1 MFFQH
6 HADIWREFPG
16 LVPGVLTV
24 RGVTP
29 DADVNAA
36 VARFQAIA
44 RERLMATEVSGFAE
58 IQAWRRAF
66 SQMGLKPTQYRSAS
80 EALLRRFSKE
90 GDLPAILPLIDLC
103 NAVSL
108 AFATPVAVI
117 DLAGIDGDLTVRH
130 AAGDEVSLT
139 FGGETEH
146 PAPGEVIFVDD
157 ANRVHARRWC
167 NRQTG
172 YSAVREGTTDVL
184 IVSEAMHEG
193 GREDMQ
199 RLVSELAGSLRQVW
213 GPVSDPVILT
223 EDQPRFEV
231 RDPA

>member
-24 RGVTP
+24 RGVSAG
-29 DADVNAA
+29 ADVTEP

-44 RERLMATEVSGFAE
+44 RERLQATEVSAFPE

-90 GDLPAILPLIDLC
+90 GDLPSILPLIDLC

-108 AFATPVAVI
+108 AFAIPVAVI
-117 DLAGIDGDLTVRH
+117 DLAGIEGDLIVRH
-130 AAGDEVSLT
+130 ATGDEISLT

-146 PAPGEVIFVDD
+146 PASGEVIFADT

-172 YSAVREGTTDVL
+172 YSAVRPGSTDVL

-193 GREDMQ
+193 GREDME
-199 RLVSELAGSLRQVW
+199 RLMSGLAGPLRQAFGTVSE
-213 GPVSDPVILT
+213 PVLLT
-223 EDQPRFEV
+223 ADQPRFEV
-231 RDPA
+231 GSQA

>member
-24 RGVTP
+24 RGVTA
-29 DADVNAA
+29 DADLTDA

-44 RERLMATEVSGFAE
+44 RERLLSSEVSGFPE

-90 GDLPAILPLIDLC
+90 GNLPSILPLIDLC

-108 AFATPVAVI
+108 AFAIPVAVI
-117 DLAGIDGDLTVRH
+117 DLAGLDGDLEVCH
-130 AAGDEVSLT
+130 ATGDELSLT
-139 FGGETEH
+139 FGGEIEH
-146 PAPGEVIFVDD
+146 PAPGEVIFADT

-172 YSAVREGTTDVL
+172 YSAVREGTSDVL
-184 IVSEAMHEG
+184 IVSEAMHEN
-193 GREDMQ
+193 GREDME
-199 RLVSELAGSLRQVW
+199 RLVAALAESLRSSW
-213 GPVSDPVILT
+213 GSVSEPVILT
-223 EDQPRFEV
+223 ADQPRYE
-231 RDPA
+231 AA